1 MLNTKDNIDFKK
13 VNKNLKKELSE
24 MGFDI
29 SNQSCLNLL
38 SKSLGYQN
46 YNTYLALNPEI
57 QKIDRISIK
66 DYLTDETIKYLRF
79 YGKDSALN
87 YSDLEGLVYLTDYD
101 EYEVLIDKEVSSNGE
116 KYFLQFRLKNNETK
130 RVLFAPEFQSFSLY
144 VYPSIEEAYN
154 DYHFQIDYFEN
165 KEDLKY
171 SFRDTIKHLDG
182 KRWYCEEIH
191 NDLLNLMDFIYN
203 DRDSFTN
210 ILKQYSEEVL
220 KEKYQN
226 SVSDFYK

>member
-87 YSDLEGLVYLTDYD
+87 YSELEGLVYLTDYD
-101 EYEVLIDKEVSSNGE
+101 EYEVLIDKEVSSNSE
-116 KYFLQFRLKNNETK
+116 RYFLQFRLKNNETK

-171 SFRDTIKHLDG
+171 SFKDTIKHLDG

-203 DRDSFTN
+203 DRDSFN
-210 ILKQYSEEVL
+210 SILKQYPEEVL

-226 SVSDFYK
+226 SVSDFFK

>member
-116 KYFLQFRLKNNETK
+116 RYFLQFRLKNNETK

-191 NDLLNLMDFIYN
+191 NDLLDLMDFIYN

-210 ILKQYSEEVL
+210 ILKQYPEEVL

-226 SVSDFYK
+226 SVSDFFK

>member
-101 EYEVLIDKEVSSNGE
+101 EYEVLIDKKVSSNGE
-116 KYFLQFRLKNNETK
+116 RYFLQFRLKSNETK

-210 ILKQYSEEVL
+210 ILKQYPEEVL

-226 SVSDFYK
+226 SVSDFFK

>member
-46 YNTYLALNPEI
+46 YNTYLALNPDI

-66 DYLTDETIKYLRF
+66 DYLRDETIKYLRF

-116 KYFLQFRLKNNETK
+116 RYFLQFRLKNNETK

-154 DYHFQIDYFEN
+154 DYDFQIDYFEN

-210 ILKQYSEEVL
+210 ILKQYPEEVL

>member
-1 MLNTKDNIDFKK
+1 MLNTKDSIDFKK

-57 QKIDRISIK
+57 HKIDRISIK

-87 YSDLEGLVYLTDYD
+87 YSDLEGLVYLTNYD

-116 KYFLQFRLKNNETK
+116 RYFLQFRLKNNETK

-191 NDLLNLMDFIYN
+191 NDLLDLMDFIYN

-210 ILKQYSEEVL
+210 ILKQYPEEVL

>member
-66 DYLTDETIKYLRF
+66 DYLTDETIEYLRF

-87 YSDLEGLVYLTDYD
+87 YSELEGLVYLTDYD

-116 KYFLQFRLKNNETK
+116 RYFLQFRLKNNETK

-203 DRDSFTN
+203 DRDSFN
-210 ILKQYSEEVL
+210 SILKQYPEEVL

-226 SVSDFYK
+226 SVSDFFK

>member
-57 QKIDRISIK
+57 QKIDIISIK
-66 DYLTDETIKYLRF
+66 DYLTNETIKYLRF

-116 KYFLQFRLKNNETK
+116 RYFLQFRLKNNETK

-210 ILKQYSEEVL
+210 ILKQYPEEVL

-226 SVSDFYK
+226 SVSDFFK

>member
-66 DYLTDETIKYLRF
+66 DYLTNETIKYLRF

-116 KYFLQFRLKNNETK
+116 RYFLQFRLKNNETK

-210 ILKQYSEEVL
+210 ILKQYPEEVL

>member
-116 KYFLQFRLKNNETK
+116 RYFLQFRLKNNETK

-210 ILKQYSEEVL
+210 ILKQYPEEVL

-226 SVSDFYK
+226 SVSDFFK

>member
-116 KYFLQFRLKNNETK
+116 RYFLQFRLKNNETK

-191 NDLLNLMDFIYN
+191 NDLLDLMDFIYN

-210 ILKQYSEEVL
+210 ILKQYPEEVL

>member
-66 DYLTDETIKYLRF
+66 DYLTNETIKYLRF

-116 KYFLQFRLKNNETK
+116 RYFLQFRLKNNETK

-191 NDLLNLMDFIYN
+191 NDLLDLMDFIYN

-210 ILKQYSEEVL
+210 ILKQYPEEIL

-226 SVSDFYK
+226 SVSDFFK

>member
-66 DYLTDETIKYLRF
+66 DYLTNETIKYLRF

-116 KYFLQFRLKNNETK
+116 RYFLQFRLKNNETK

-191 NDLLNLMDFIYN
+191 NDLLDLMDFIYN

-210 ILKQYSEEVL
+210 ILKQYPEEVL

-226 SVSDFYK
+226 SVSDFFK

>member
-87 YSDLEGLVYLTDYD
+87 YS
-101 EYEVLIDKEVSSNGE
+101 S
-116 KYFLQFRLKNNETK
+116 
-130 RVLFAPEFQSFSLY
+130 
-144 VYPSIEEAYN
+144 
-154 DYHFQIDYFEN
+154 
-165 KEDLKY
+165 
-171 SFRDTIKHLDG
+171 
-182 KRWYCEEIH
+182 
-191 NDLLNLMDFIYN
+191 
-203 DRDSFTN
+203 
-210 ILKQYSEEVL
+210 
-220 KEKYQN
+220 
-226 SVSDFYK
+226 

>member
-13 VNKNLKKELSE
+13 VNTNLKKELSLL
-24 MGFDI
+24 GFDI

-46 YNTYLALNPEI
+46 YNTYLGLNPEI
-57 QKIDRISIK
+57 KKIDRISIK
-66 DYLTDETIKYLRF
+66 NYLKEETHKFLRF
-79 YGKDSALN
+79 YAKESALN
-87 YSDLEGLVYLTDYD
+87 YLEVERLVYLTNYNEYD
-101 EYEVLIDKEVSSNGE
+101 VFIDKEVSSNGD
-116 KYFLQFRLKNNETK
+116 KYFLQFRLKNNGTK

-144 VYPSIEEAYN
+144 VYPSLEEAYN

-165 KEDLKY
+165 KEELKY
-171 SFRDTIKHLDG
+171 SFRDTIKHLDE

-203 DRDSFTN
+203 DRD
-210 ILKQYSEEVL
+210 ILKNVLKGYSENIL
-220 KEKYQN
+220 KEKYE
-226 SVSDFYK
+226 STVSEFFK

>member
-66 DYLTDETIKYLRF
+66 DYLTNETIKYLRF

-116 KYFLQFRLKNNETK
+116 RYFLQFRLKNNETK

-191 NDLLNLMDFIYN
+191 NDLLDLMDFIYN

-210 ILKQYSEEVL
+210 ILKQYPEEVL